1 MTGDQPSTVLCSGRL
16 TAPGVALIA
25 LCYGIARFAYGLFVP
40 AFRLE
45 FALSDTLLGVIGAG
59 SYVGYCLAIVVSA
72 ALVARFGARPVAT
85 AAGVV
90 ATVGM
95 TLVAAAPTPWVLA
108 GAVLLAGSSTGIAS
122 PPLADALA
130 RWLPATAQTRAQS
143 VVNAGP
149 GAGIALSGPVA
160 LLAVDNW
167 RIAWWGFA
175 VLGAIVTAWVLFAL
189 PREPN
194 EHPYRASC
202 PPLKATLVGPAA
214 WRLAAAAALFGAA
227 SACAW
232 TFGRDHLTL
241 TGGHSETTTIV
252 LWIVL
257 GVAGLAGAAGGDL
270 IARHGLVSVWRS
282 GLAALALATA
292 AMGLLPGHITAVV
305 LAMTFFGAS
314 YMTLTIVVFFAALSL
329 SPAQPAAMVGLGFL
343 MITLGQA
350 LGAPLAGV
358 LIDGTGPTS
367 AFLAFSAVGAL
378 TLLITPTTQPPD
390 HRGIPVVQPRRH
402 SGRLRQKTPRRA
414 DSEGERDSP
423 S

>member
-1 MTGDQPSTVLCSGRL
+1 MTGAQPSALLRPRRL
-16 TAPGVALIA
+16 IAPGVALIA

-59 SYVGYCLAIVVSA
+59 SYVGYCLAIIVSA
-72 ALVARFGARPVAT
+72 AVVARFGARPVAA
-85 AAGVV
+85 AAGIV

-95 TLVAAAPTPWVLA
+95 ALVAAAPTPAVLA

-130 RWLPATAQTRAQS
+130 RWLPATTQTRAQS

-160 LLAVDNW
+160 LLAVGNW
-167 RIAWWGFA
+167 RVAWLGFA
-175 VLGAIVTAWVLFAL
+175 ALGAIVTLWVLFAL
-189 PREPN
+189 PRGPHEQP
-194 EHPYRASC
+194 HQRAGTSLAAALGG
-202 PPLKATLVGPAA
+202 PLA
-214 WRLAAAAALFGAA
+214 WRLTAAAALFGAA

-241 TGGHSETTTIV
+241 TGGHSETTAIV
-252 LWIVL
+252 LWILL
-257 GVAGLAGAAGGDL
+257 GIAGLAGAAGGDL
-270 IARHGLVSVWRS
+270 IARCGLVSVWRS
-282 GLAALALATA
+282 GLTALALATA
-292 AMGLLPGHITAVV
+292 AMGLLPDHITAVV
-305 LAMTFFGAS
+305 VAMTLFGAS

-343 MITLGQA
+343 MITLGQT

-358 LIDGTGPTS
+358 LIDVTGPTS

-378 TLLITPTTQPPD
+378 TLLITPTTQPQTIAAS
-390 HRGIPVVQPRRH
+390 R
-402 SGRLRQKTPRRA
+402 
-414 DSEGERDSP
+414 
-423 S
+423 